1 MAQRR
6 SSSRRPPHRSDEH
19 RRDGRKNRQP
29 AYDTPCPVC
38 GEVIFEISSAI
49 TEKLTGQPAHFECI
63 IKKIAEEENIQ
74 EDETICYLGNGS
86 FGIIQKRN
94 SKQMTFFIR
103 KRIQYEDKDVK
114 KDWRRN
120 LVRTDEQYKKKGKT
134 R

>member
-1 MAQRR
+1 MTQRR
-6 SSSRRPPHRSDEH
+6 GSKRPSHRSEK
-19 RRDGRKNRQP
+19 RKSDGRKNRQP
-29 AYDTPCPVC
+29 AYDTPCPIC
-38 GEVIFEISSAI
+38 GEAIFEIASAI

-103 KRIQYEDKDVK
+103 KRIQYEDKDTK
-114 KDWRRN
+114 KDWRQD
-120 LVRTDEQYKKKGKT
+120 LVIIDEQYKKRGG
-134 R
+134 